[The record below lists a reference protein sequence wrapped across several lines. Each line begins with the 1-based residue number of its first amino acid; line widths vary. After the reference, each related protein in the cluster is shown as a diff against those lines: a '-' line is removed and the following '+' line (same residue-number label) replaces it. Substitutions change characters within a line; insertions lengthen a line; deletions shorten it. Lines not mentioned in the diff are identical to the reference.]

1 MFFIEI
7 GLSLELCAHIEV
19 LYQWT
24 TSPTQTMF
32 LRKKIFQCI
41 SEICEI
47 ELLLMQYFF
56 IWFLYAYFYL
66 QDMLLKINHKFL
78 LLRICLQ
85 PGLDW
90 YLKKRQLVFWL
101 LLLFSNFNKLSIKP
115 SQTYTSKQNPRNWT
129 LDQVKMV
136 LSASAM
142 IITLNKLAN
151 TNRSIS
157 FGIVVKD
164 RKKNVA
170 RPKSYAL
177 ADGLEVLPMVWVST
191 ICKVPEK

>member
-19 LYQWT
+19 IYQWT

-78 LLRICLQ
+78 LLGICLQ
-85 PGLDW
+85 QALIDI
-90 YLKKRQLVFWL
+90 LKK
-101 LLLFSNFNKLSIKP
+101 
-115 SQTYTSKQNPRNWT
+115 TTS
-129 LDQVKMV
+129 V
-136 LSASAM
+136 LAV
-142 IITLNKLAN
+142 IT
-151 TNRSIS
+151 
-157 FGIVVKD
+157 FF
-164 RKKNVA
+164 
-170 RPKSYAL
+170 
-177 ADGLEVLPMVWVST
+177 
-191 ICKVPEK
+191 